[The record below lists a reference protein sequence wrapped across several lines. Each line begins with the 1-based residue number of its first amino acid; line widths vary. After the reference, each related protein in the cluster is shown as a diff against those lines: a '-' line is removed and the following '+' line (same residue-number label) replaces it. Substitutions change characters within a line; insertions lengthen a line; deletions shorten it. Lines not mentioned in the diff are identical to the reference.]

1 MSNYTIAVNWSGK
14 DALSDSDAAKVIS
27 GSDFNTEFTTVRTAV
42 NSKADTNGDSGEDF
56 AANNATV
63 AGTLTVTGIPTIP
76 TASAGTNTTQA
87 ASTAFVTAAVAAID
101 QATINAHV
109 YPVGSIYTAIV
120 STNPATL
127 LGVGTWAAFGAGKV
141 MVGIDSGDTDFDTV
155 EETGGAKTDSHT
167 LTESEIPSHSHTLQG
182 VRTDLGSGSV
192 SGVNNLVSNYK
203 GQSTQQTASTGGGGA
218 HTHDIVQPY
227 IVVYMWKRTA

>member
-1 MSNYTIAVNWSGK
+1 MSNYTLAVNWSGK

-63 AGTLTVTGIPTIP
+63 AGTLTVTGVPTIP

-87 ASTAFVTAAVAAID
+87 ASTAFVTAAVAAVD

-109 YPVGSIYTAIV
+109 YPVGSIYTAV
-120 STNPATL
+120 VATNPATL
-127 LGVGTWAAFGAGKV
+127 LGVGTWTAFGAGKV
-141 MVGIDSGDTDFDTV
+141 LIGIDSGDTDFDTV
-155 EETGGAKTDSHT
+155 LETGGSKTDSHT
-167 LTESEIPSHSHTLQG
+167 LTTSEIPSHTHTASA
-182 VRTDLGSGSV
+182 RSV
-192 SGVNNLVSNYK
+192 DSGVSATSLSQGSEGGATFTTN
-203 GQSTQQTASTGGGGA
+203 ATGGGGA

-227 IVVYMWKRTA
+227 IVVYMWRRTA

>member
-1 MSNYTIAVNWSGK
+1 MSNYTLAVNWSGK

-63 AGTLTVTGIPTIP
+63 AGTLNVTGVPTIP

-87 ASTAFVTAAVAAID
+87 ASTAFVTAAVAAVD

-109 YPVGSIYTAIV
+109 YPVGSIYTAV
-120 STNPATL
+120 VATNPATL
-127 LGVGTWAAFGAGKV
+127 LGVGTWTAFGAGKV
-141 MVGIDSGDTDFDTV
+141 LIGIDSGDTDFDTV
-155 EETGGAKTDSHT
+155 LETGGSKTDSHT
-167 LTESEIPSHSHTLQG
+167 LTTSEIPSHTHTASA
-182 VRTDLGSGSV
+182 RSV
-192 SGVNNLVSNYK
+192 DSGVSATSLSQGSEGGATFTTN
-203 GQSTQQTASTGGGGA
+203 ATGGGQA

>member
-1 MSNYTIAVNWSGK
+1 MSDYTRAVNWSGK

-56 AANNATV
+56 AANNVTI
-63 AGTLTVTGIPTIP
+63 AGTCAITGDATAPTQ
-76 TASAGTNTTQA
+76 SAGNNTTKVA
-87 ASTAFVTAAVAAID
+87 TTAFVTTAVAAVD
-101 QATINAHV
+101 QATINAHA
-109 YPVGSIYTAIV
+109 YPVGSIYTSVV

-141 MVGIDSGDTDFDTV
+141 LVGIDSGDTDFDTV
-155 EETGGAKTDSHT
+155 LETGGAKTDSHT
-167 LTESEIPSHSHTLQG
+167 LTVSEIPSHTHTM
-182 VRTDLGSGSV
+182 
-192 SGVNNLVSNYK
+192 
-203 GQSTQQTASTGGGGA
+203 TGGGGGGGTAANTQTNNTDNPNTQTTSATGGGQA

>member
-1 MSNYTIAVNWSGK
+1 MSDYTIAVNWSGK

-56 AANNATV
+56 SANNVTI
-63 AGTLTVTGIPTIP
+63 AGTLNVTGIPTVP

-87 ASTAFVTAAVAAID
+87 ASTAFVTTAVAAVD
-101 QATINAHV
+101 QATINAHA
-109 YPVGSIYTAIV
+109 YPVGSIYTSVV

-127 LGVGTWAAFGAGKV
+127 LGVGTWAAFGEGKV
-141 MVGIDSGDTDFDTV
+141 LVGIDSGDTDFDTV
-155 EETGGAKTDSHT
+155 LETGGSKTDSHT
-167 LTESEIPSHSHTLQG
+167 LTIAEMPAHTH
-182 VRTDLGSGSV
+182 TTTTGSGGGSSSATSQTQTTNSV
-192 SGVNNLVSNYK
+192 G
-203 GQSTQQTASTGGGGA
+203 TATTSSTGGGGA

-227 IVVYMWKRTA
+227 IVVYMWRRTA

>member
-87 ASTAFVTAAVAAID
+87 ASTAFVTAAVAAVD

-109 YPVGSIYTAIV
+109 YPVGSIYTAVV

-127 LGVGTWAAFGAGKV
+127 LGVGTWTAFGAGKV

-155 EETGGAKTDSHT
+155 EETGGSKTDSHT
-167 LTESEIPSHSHTLQG
+167 LTTSEIPSHSHSIST
-182 VRTDLGSGSV
+182 GSGGGS
-192 SGVNNLVSNYK
+192 SSATTQQ
-203 GQSTQQTASTGGGGA
+203 QSTSNVGSTSTGSTGGGGA

>member
-1 MSNYTIAVNWSGK
+1 MSNYTLAVNWSGK

-42 NSKADTNGDSGEDF
+42 NSKADLNGDSGEDF
-56 AANNATV
+56 ASNNATV
-63 AGTLTVTGIPTIP
+63 AGTLTVTGVPTIP

-87 ASTAFVTAAVAAID
+87 ASTAFVTAAVAAVD

-120 STNPATL
+120 ATNPATL
-127 LGVGTWAAFGAGKV
+127 LGVGTWTAFGAGKV
-141 MVGIDSGDTDFDTV
+141 MVGIDASDTDFDTV
-155 EETGGAKTDSHT
+155 EETGGAKTGSHT
-167 LTESEIPSHSHTLQG
+167 LTTSEIPSHTHTVAQKGGGGSSYNLDYVQG
-182 VRTDLGSGSV
+182 GG
-192 SGVNNLVSNYK
+192 
-203 GQSTQQTASTGGGGA
+203 TASTGATGGGA
-218 HTHDIVQPY
+218 AHTHPIVQPY

>member
-27 GSDFNTEFTTVRTAV
+27 GSDFNTEFTTIRTAV

-63 AGTLTVTGIPTIP
+63 AGTLNVTGVPTIP

-109 YPVGSIYTAIV
+109 YPVGSIYTSVVA
-120 STNPATL
+120 TNPATL

-167 LTESEIPSHSHTLQG
+167 LTTSEIPSHTHTLQG
-182 VRTDLGSGSV
+182 IRTDDGSGSV
-192 SGVNNLVSNYK
+192 SGISSLYQNYK
-203 GQSTQQTASTGGGGA
+203 AQSTQQTASTGGGGA

>member
-1 MSNYTIAVNWSGK
+1 MSNYTLAVNWSGK

-27 GSDFNTEFTTVRTAV
+27 GSDFNTEFTTIRTAV

-56 AANNATV
+56 AANNTTV
-63 AGTLTVTGIPTIP
+63 AGTLTVTGVPTIP

-87 ASTAFVTAAVAAID
+87 ASTAFVTTAVAAVSK
-101 QATINAHV
+101 AVINGHA
-109 YPVGSIYTAIV
+109 YPVGSIYTSIV
-120 STNPATL
+120 ATNPATL

-141 MVGIDSGDTDFDTV
+141 MVGIDSGDTDFDTA

-167 LTESEIPSHSHTLQG
+167 LTTSEIPSHTHTLQG
-182 VRTDLGSGSV
+182 VRTDDGSGSV

-203 GQSTQQTASTGGGGA
+203 AQSTQTTQSTGGGGA